1 MSNDI
6 DVFTECTPEQ
16 FGAFVKLPASEVR
29 RLVKSGVLPARGTYV
44 EFAGAYIERHRA
56 ECERMDAEIERMKA
70 EIERLRAEAEN
81 PYPEHSYLHR
91 AYQLAPLDVRCT
103 QGQFG
108 KKVGISQQ
116 AVSQLVQKG
125 VIHPEGTFLAWLRDY
140 TRHLEDEA
148 RQRRGF

>member
-1 MSNDI
+1 MSKEI
-6 DVFTECTPEQ
+6 DVFTTCTPEQ
-16 FGAFVKLPASEVR
+16 FGAFVKVPASEVR
-29 RLVKSGVLPARGTYV
+29 RLMKSGVLPARGTYV
-44 EFAGAYIERHRA
+44 ELSSAYIGH
-56 ECERMDAEIERMKA
+56 
-70 EIERLRAEAEN
+70 LRAEDERKEAEAERLGAEAAN

-91 AYQLAPLDVRCT
+91 VYKLAPLDVRCT

-140 TRHLEDEA
+140 TTHLEDEA
-148 RQRRGF
+148 RQRRG